1 MKRKQSGWQCITKMN
16 AKIYYIIFFLLAF
29 VLTTEAQ
36 ISSFNVGGSIHVGSI
51 AGNSP
56 SVTSLGGTVFF
67 DFYPW
72 FEHDVS
78 FRFGYSYSQKAEQFI
93 PENRAGRYYPF
104 IKVLSLKGFIRQDL
118 SFPIYIEEGAGIIYL
133 NNRTF
138 PDVNN
143 WQVGTSFSASVGYDF
158 RKIDEKGFCMNLGL
172 DYGVTFT
179 QTTANYFL
187 VFLQGQ
193 YYF

>member
-1 MKRKQSGWQCITKMN
+1 MDRKV
-16 AKIYYIIFFLLAF
+16 YYIIFFLFFF
-29 VLTTEAQ
+29 VIASGAQ
-36 ISSFNVGGSIHVGSI
+36 INSFNVGGSVHTGNI

-56 SVTSLGGTVFF
+56 SVTSLGGTVFL

-72 FEHDVS
+72 FEQDVS
-78 FRFGYSYSQKAEQFI
+78 FRFGYSYSQKIERFI
-93 PENRAGRYYPF
+93 PENRTGRYYPF
-104 IKVLSLKGFIRQDL
+104 IKVLSLKGFIRQNL
-118 SFPIYIEEGAGIIYL
+118 SFPIYLEEGAGIIYL
-133 NNRTF
+133 NDRTF
-138 PDVNN
+138 SDVNN

-158 RKIDEKGFCMNLGL
+158 REIDEKGFCINLGL

>member
-1 MKRKQSGWQCITKMN
+1 MN
-16 AKIYYIIFFLLAF
+16 SKTYYIILFLFAF
-29 VLTTEAQ
+29 ILTSNAQ
-36 ISSFNVGGSIHVGSI
+36 INSFSVGGSIHGGTI
-51 AGNSP
+51 AGNSAP
-56 SVTSLGGTVFF
+56 VTSLGGTVFF

-72 FEHDVS
+72 FEHDAS

-104 IKVLSLKGFIRQDL
+104 IKILSLKGFIRQDL
-118 SFPIYIEEGAGIIYL
+118 SFPFYLEEGAGIIYL
-133 NNRTF
+133 NDRTF

-158 RKIDEKGFCMNLGL
+158 REIDEKGFCISLGL

-187 VFLQGQ
+187 FFLQSQ

>member
-1 MKRKQSGWQCITKMN
+1 MLIFTTATK
-16 AKIYYIIFFLLAF
+16 
-29 VLTTEAQ
+29 AQ
-36 ISSFNVGGSIHVGSI
+36 INSFNVGGSFHIGSI

-56 SVTSLGGTVFF
+56 SVTSLGGSVFV

-72 FEHDVS
+72 FENDVS
-78 FRFGYSYSQKAEQFI
+78 FRFGYSYSQKVEYFL
-93 PENRAGRYYPF
+93 PENRMGRYYPF
-104 IKVLSLKGFIRQDL
+104 LKILSLKGFIRQNFSL
-118 SFPIYIEEGAGIIYL
+118 PLYLEEGAGIIYL
-133 NNRTF
+133 NDRTF
-138 PDVNN
+138 LDANN

-158 RKIDEKGFCMNLGL
+158 RKVDPSGFCMNLGL

-179 QTTANYFL
+179 QTTANYFF

>member
-1 MKRKQSGWQCITKMN
+1 MHKKSSLIL
-16 AKIYYIIFFLLAF
+16 FFLFTF
-29 VLTTEAQ
+29 VMVTNAQ
-36 ISSFNVGGSIHVGSI
+36 ISSVNIGGSIHAGSI

-56 SVTSLGGTVFF
+56 SVTSLGGSIFL

-78 FRFGYSYSQKAEQFI
+78 FRLGYTYSQKAEQFI

-104 IKVLSLKGFIRQDL
+104 IKILSLKGFIRQDF
-118 SFPIYIEEGAGIIYL
+118 SFPIYMEEGAGIIYL
-133 NNRTF
+133 NDRTF

-143 WQVGTSFSASVGYDF
+143 WQIGASFSAAVGYDF
-158 RKIDEKGFCMNLGL
+158 RKVEAQGFCLNAGL